1 MAGTKLHWQA
11 GQGDNE
17 RRGGEEGVGLGQ
29 RDPEVE
35 TRGRVD
41 KGRGETGRE
50 ASWVTRDSLLGDAVT
65 EGEAK
70 PEGEEETG
78 GTGVMRVRL
87 AGVVAVIEGA
97 VV

>member
-1 MAGTKLHWQA
+1 MVGAKLPWQA
-11 GQGDNE
+11 GQGDRE

-29 RDPEVE
+29 RDPEAE

-41 KGRGETGRE
+41 KERGETGRE
-50 ASWVTRDSLLGDAVT
+50 EEASWVTRDAVT

-70 PEGEEETG
+70 PEGEEEMG